1 MKRMPLLMTLLALI
15 ALSVSCAYWFMQLY
29 KPAQRPLA
37 AAPVAAMPDPGI
49 DAAASLFGG
58 APAASASNYQ
68 LVGVVAAGRDSAAII
83 VVDNGVPMALKVG
96 KEIVSGLRVQQVFPR
111 FVLLSDGR
119 RIDIAQ
125 ETRQPGAPAGQP
137 GQPMQPMQVQPQP
150 VQQPVQQQPQAAP
163 IQLLQPSMTGA
174 PMQPVQQQQQQ
185 QQQQQNNVP
194 PPNNIQTAPPVR
206 MPPGMTGNPA
216 TSQ

>member
-49 DAAASLFGG
+49 DAAAGLFGG
-58 APAASASNYQ
+58 QPAAAASNYQ

-111 FVLLSDGR
+111 YVTLSDGR

-125 ETRQPGAPAGQP
+125 ENKSAASAQP
-137 GQPMQPMQVQPQP
+137 GQPQAMQPMQQPIQQP

-163 IQLLQPSMTGA
+163 IQMPQPSMTGA
-174 PMQPVQQQQQQ
+174 PMPNNPPP
-185 QQQQQNNVP
+185 QQNNP
-194 PPNNIQTAPPVR
+194 PPPTSIQTAPPVR
-206 MPPGMTGNPA
+206 MSPGMTGQPVL
-216 TSQ
+216 Q

>member
-1 MKRMPLLMTLLALI
+1 MKRMPLLITLLALI

-58 APAASASNYQ
+58 APAAAASNYQ

-96 KEIVSGLRVQQVFPR
+96 KEIVSGLRVQQVFSR
-111 FVLLSDGR
+111 YVMLSDGR

-125 ETRQPGAPAGQP
+125 ENKSAGAQGGQAGQP
-137 GQPMQPMQVQPQP
+137 QQPMQQPIQQP

-163 IQLLQPSMTGA
+163 IQLPQPSMTGA
-174 PMQPVQQQQQQ
+174 PMPNNPQP
-185 QQQQQNNVP
+185 QQNNP
-194 PPNNIQTAPPVR
+194 PPPTSIQTAPPVR
-206 MPPGMTGNPA
+206 MSPGMTGQPVL
-216 TSQ
+216 Q

>member
-15 ALSVSCAYWFMQLY
+15 ALSASCAYWAMQLY

-37 AAPVAAMPDPGI
+37 AAPVAAVPDPAI

-58 APAASASNYQ
+58 APVAAASNYQ

-96 KEIVSGLRVQQVFPR
+96 KEIVSGVRVQQVFPR

-125 ETRQPGAPAGQP
+125 ETRPPAGAQPGQP
-137 GQPMQPMQVQPQP
+137 GQPAQQFQQQQP
-150 VQQPVQQQPQAAP
+150 VQQQQQQPVQQQPQAAP
-163 IQLLQPSMTGA
+163 IQLPQPSMTGA
-174 PMQPVQQQQQQ
+174 PMPNPPPQGA
-185 QQQQQNNVP
+185 P
-194 PPNNIQTAPPVR
+194 PPNTIQTAPPMR
-206 MPPGMTGNPA
+206 SAPGATGIAPTA
-216 TSQ
+216 Q